1 MVKNFILLL
10 FIAFLSSCISVEF
23 TKPQPSWCE
32 NLSEFPKEMHG
43 KFYTSDND
51 TIEIGSG
58 YYKLISSK
66 TKDSSEINDE
76 VKIAEQLSDSLLFKS
91 YNKAYF
97 LNRKEQGNWRISM
110 ISINKNKSIK
120 VFAALESEDKLLKKI
135 KRVKDK
141 TILKDVNGKTTNIIL
156 NPTEKEFKKLISSK
170 LFVEYMVLK
179 RVD

>member
-1 MVKNFILLL
+1 MAKNFILLL

-32 NLSEFPKEMHG
+32 NLSEFPKEMWG
-43 KFYTSDND
+43 KFYTNEND

-58 YYKLISSK
+58 YYKLISTK
-66 TKDSSEINDE
+66 TKDSSIVNAE
-76 VKIAEQLSDSLLFKS
+76 VNIVEQLSDTLLFKS

-97 LNRKEQGNWRISM
+97 LNNKEQDHWKVSM
-110 ISINKNKSIK
+110 IKINKDKSIT
-120 VFAALESEDKLLKKI
+120 VFAALESEDKLLKKL

-141 TILKDVNGKTTNIIL
+141 TILKDVTGKTTNIIL
-156 NPTEKEFKKLISSK
+156 NPTIKEFQKLISSK